1 MRIPVRVSRRAGLV
15 LATAVLAT
23 GGATAAGASPPT
35 APVAIAAKSCS
46 GSYTHAV
53 IGGAQKCL
61 RRGEFC
67 AHRYASQYRRY
78 GFSCTHTDDRGN
90 YHLT

>member
-1 MRIPVRVSRRAGLV
+1 MRRY
-15 LATAVLAT
+15 LATAATVL
-23 GGATAAGASPPT
+23 GLVFVAGAPVGAGAQPSEHTARTCSPGY
-35 APVAIAAKSCS
+35 V
-46 GSYTHAV
+46 HAV
-53 IGGAQKCL
+53 IGGAEKCL

-78 GFSCTHTDDRGN
+78 GFSCTHRDRRGN

>member
-1 MRIPVRVSRRAGLV
+1 MRTLVWTARRVALV
-15 LATAVLAT
+15 LAIGALA
-23 GGATAAGASPPT
+23 GSGSAASASPPV

>member
-1 MRIPVRVSRRAGLV
+1 MRIPVRLAGR
-15 LATAVLAT
+15 LALALTTTAVAV
-23 GGATAAGASPPT
+23 GGGSIASASPPAT
-35 APVAIAAKSCS
+35 PVAIAAKSCS